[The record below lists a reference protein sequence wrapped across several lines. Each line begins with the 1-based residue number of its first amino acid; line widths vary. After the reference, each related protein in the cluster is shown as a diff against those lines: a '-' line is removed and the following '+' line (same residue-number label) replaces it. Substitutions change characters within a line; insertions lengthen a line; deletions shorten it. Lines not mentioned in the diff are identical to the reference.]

1 MFTKKGYKVVRGFYP
16 KETMNLIKQ
25 FYKTKILNDDMPIDF
40 ENGQVAGAFNEYGGS
55 MGDSILLQTMDIAQE
70 VFGEE
75 LYPCYSF
82 FRLYNHQDNLKP
94 HTDRPSCEL
103 SGTLNIY
110 ADKEWP
116 IYMQVYDFDKYGND
130 GYTSANVE
138 KSTPLVL
145 NQGDICFY
153 EGTKMNHW
161 RHRYQGD
168 NCYQIFIH
176 YVRKNGQ
183 YADYKFDRRK
193 KLGEPHSGVINEQV
207 FEY

>member
-82 FRLYNHQDNLKP
+82 FRFK
-94 HTDRPSCEL
+94 
-103 SGTLNIY
+103 G
-110 ADKEWP
+110 
-116 IYMQVYDFDKYGND
+116 
-130 GYTSANVE
+130 
-138 KSTPLVL
+138 
-145 NQGDICFY
+145 
-153 EGTKMNHW
+153 
-161 RHRYQGD
+161 
-168 NCYQIFIH
+168 
-176 YVRKNGQ
+176 
-183 YADYKFDRRK
+183 
-193 KLGEPHSGVINEQV
+193 
-207 FEY
+207 